1 METENDGFEY
11 TCSINTIFEYMQKEI
26 EFALS
31 NKLGLVT
38 EFVIK
43 YNRTKYNVNIWNNT
57 DYSKNESENDIDI
70 MLNEEHYKTLED
82 FMNNAQLNGV
92 LIKDIKE
99 NIKVILTHHDS
110 SYLEEH
116 QIKFDKPINTKQFKY
131 SKSYCNT
138 WLFLSIF
145 WIIVTIL
152 SRWMFKGQPGVIVGY
167 IFFDFIAVLATCACI
182 HYKRKKIVYK
192 EKSFSEYGIFS
203 KKTYLVSD
211 IAYAEEKAIKGITII
226 FNNRKKVL
234 IHSFMINYTYARRI
248 LEQNGIKISKI

>member
-1 METENDGFEY
+1 MATENDGFEY
-11 TCSINTIFEYMQKEI
+11 ICNVDTIFEYMQKEI
-26 EFALS
+26 EFAIS
-31 NKLGLVT
+31 NKLGLIT
-38 EFVIK
+38 EFIIK
-43 YNRTKYNVNIWNNT
+43 YKRTKYYINMWNNT
-57 DYSKNESENDIDI
+57 NYSKNESKNEIDI

-82 FMNNAQLNGV
+82 FKNNAQLNGI

-110 SYLEEH
+110 RYLEEH
-116 QIKFDKPINTKQFKY
+116 QVKDDKPINTKQFKY

-138 WLFLSIF
+138 LLFCSILF
-145 WIIVTIL
+145 IIFTIL

-167 IFFDFIAVLATCACI
+167 ICFDSIALLCTYGYL

-192 EKSFSEYGIFS
+192 EKSFIEYGIFS

-211 IAYAEEKAIKGITII
+211 IACAEEKAIKGITII

-234 IHSFMINYTYARRI
+234 ISPFMTNYTYARRI
-248 LEQNGIKISKI
+248 LQQNNIKIIES